1 MTTAETDR
9 LVHYMPIIVRS
20 ADISPWERSFCA
32 SIIARSRRSGFT
44 PTEKQVG
51 VMRRL
56 VDNFQRDQMRGDE
69 PPELIEVQPGYFD
82 AKSERGKNETVF
94 HDSVTREVA
103 G

>member
-44 PTEKQVG
+44 PTEKQVC
-51 VMRRL
+51 VMKRM
-56 VDNFQRDQMRGDE
+56 VDAFQQRQREAEQGDVLDE
-69 PPELIEVQPGYFD
+69 
-82 AKSERGKNETVF
+82 NETVF
-94 HDSVTREVA
+94 HDSVTREA
-103 G
+103 AQ